1 MQGSTVIMS
10 IESLQTQYIVI
21 HNMQVLEIV
30 LVLVTFHTKLCLVL
44 NFLIAEMKMPELEK
58 EDT

>member
-1 MQGSTVIMS
+1 MS